1 MVDCYAQVIIE
12 KMKDQLK
19 DIKFNNTLF
28 TEEDFYDKAIDVV
41 EALEKESG
49 IRNYNRNYKF
59 ANGASKGVIW
69 DKRSD
74 YVIKVPI
81 NGSYG
86 GSSYSESGTYLGY
99 DNNMENWYDG
109 GFDNSWDYCLTE
121 SYLYEDAGEWGLAAA
136 FAGTIKIND
145 NIYVQERA
153 TIFGEISEKRNIES
167 KLERSRNG
175 YADYIYS
182 LIRQSSTFLSTG
194 QLAEIWMLDFIDYHG
209 EEKFLE
215 FLEFIN
221 ENCIND
227 LHWSNIGYIGDRPVL
242 VDYSGFDY

>member
-12 KMKDQLK
+12 KMKAQLK
-19 DIKFNNTLF
+19 DVKFDDTLF

-49 IRNYNRNYKF
+49 VRNYRF

-74 YVIKVPI
+74 YVVKIPI

-86 GSSYSESGTYLGY
+86 DYSYSESGSYLGY
-99 DNNMENWYDG
+99 DDDMENWYDG

-121 SYLYEDAGEWGLAAA
+121 AYLYEDACEWGLEAA

-145 NIYVQERA
+145 NIYVQEKA
-153 TIFGEISEKRNIES
+153 TIFGEISEKRRIES
-167 KLERSRNG
+167 KLDFSSNG
-175 YADYIYS
+175 YTDYIYS
-182 LIRQSSTFLSTG
+182 LIRQCRTYVSTDR
-194 QLAEIWMLDFIDYHG
+194 LAESWMIDFINYHG
-209 EEKFLE
+209 EEKFLD

-242 VDYSGFDY
+242 VDYSGFNN

>member
-12 KMKDQLK
+12 KMKAQLK
-19 DIKFNNTLF
+19 DIKFDNTLF
-28 TEEDFYDKAIDVV
+28 TENDFYDKAIDVV
-41 EALEKESG
+41 EALEKETGVS
-49 IRNYNRNYKF
+49 NYKF

-74 YVIKVPI
+74 YVVKIPI

-86 GSSYSESGTYLGY
+86 DYAYSESGAYLGY
-99 DNNMENWYDG
+99 DNDMEKWYGG
-109 GFDNSWDYCLTE
+109 GFDNGWDYCLTE
-121 SYLYEDAGEWGLAAA
+121 SYLYADACEWGLTAA
-136 FAGTIKIND
+136 FAGTVKIND
-145 NIYVQERA
+145 NIYVQEKA
-153 TIFGEISEKRNIES
+153 TIFSEILEKRRIES
-167 KLERSRNG
+167 KLERSCNG
-175 YADYIYS
+175 YADYIHS
-182 LIRQSSTFLSTG
+182 LIRQSGTYLSTD

-227 LHWSNIGYIGDRPVL
+227 LHWGNIGYIEDRPVL